1 MVDDRERFDNAVARI
16 DAANAD
22 DPGHERVD
30 GQSVAKELI
39 YGRRMSEM
47 LDRLAPDSP
56 EALQLA
62 VRSQHIRR
70 WEIPRASY
78 PQTPFGYKQWR
89 ARLLKFHAEAAAA
102 ILRDVGYDEAI
113 VGKVQSLLR
122 KEGFKVNPDT
132 QTLED
137 VADLVF
143 LEHYL
148 ADFAAAHPQY
158 DEAKLTGI
166 LRKIWRKMSADGRAA
181 ALTRIYLPERLAPLI
196 RKAAAEGG
204 GE

>member
-1 MVDDRERFDNAVARI
+1 MIDDRERFAAAIARI
-16 DAANAD
+16 DAANAE
-22 DPGHERVD
+22 DPQRERVD
-30 GQSVAKELI
+30 GQWLAKELA

-47 LDRLAPDSP
+47 LDRYAPEAS

-78 PQTPFGYKQWR
+78 PRSAFGYKQWR
-89 ARLLKFHAEAAAA
+89 ARLLKFHAETAAA
-102 ILRDVGYDEAI
+102 ILQQVGYEAATI
-113 VGKVQSLLR
+113 EKVQSLLR
-122 KEGFKVNPDT
+122 KEGFKVHPDA

-148 ADFAAAHPQY
+148 ADFAAAHPEY
-158 DEAKLTGI
+158 DEAKLADI
-166 LRKIWRKMSADGRAA
+166 LRKIGRKMSRRGRVAA
-181 ALTRIYLPERLAPLI
+181 TRLIRLPAHFAPLI
-196 RKAAAEGG
+196 AEALADG

>member
-1 MVDDRERFDNAVARI
+1 MIDDRHRFETAIARI
-16 DAANAD
+16 DAANAK
-22 DPGHERVD
+22 DPEHERVD
-30 GQSVAKELI
+30 GQWVAKDLI

-47 LDRLAPDSP
+47 LDRFAPDSP

-102 ILRDVGYDEAI
+102 ILRDVGYDDAT
-113 VGKVQSLLR
+113 VGMVQCLLR
-122 KEGFKVNPDT
+122 KEGFKLNPDT

-148 ADFAAAHPQY
+148 ADFASTHPQY
-158 DEAKLTGI
+158 DDAKLTDI
-166 LRKIWRKMSADGRAA
+166 LRKVWRKMSAGGRAA
-181 ALTRIYLPERLAPLI
+181 ALTRVNLPEQLVPLI
-196 RKAAAEGG
+196 RKAAAQGG
-204 GE
+204 DE

>member
-1 MVDDRERFDNAVARI
+1 MIADRERFETAIARI
-16 DAANAD
+16 DAANAE
-22 DPGHERVD
+22 DPEHERVD
-30 GQSVAKELI
+30 GESVAKELI

-47 LDRLAPDSP
+47 LDRFAPGSA
-56 EALQLA
+56 EELQLA

-70 WEIPRASY
+70 WEIPRAAY

-102 ILRDVGYDEAI
+102 ILREVGYDEATI
-113 VGKVQSLLR
+113 ATVQSLLR

-148 ADFAAAHPQY
+148 ADFSSTHPQY
-158 DEAKLTGI
+158 DKAKLTGI
-166 LRKIWRKMSADGRAA
+166 LCKIRRKMSLRGRAA
-181 ALTRIYLPERLAPLI
+181 AVTRIRLPEGLDPLI
-196 RKAAAEGG
+196 RNAFADSADE
-204 GE
+204 